1 LEPYIVIP
9 KTDLNHADSAAF
21 DALPG
26 IGGWFASRMLAY
38 RKSLGGY
45 SYKEQLMD
53 IKNFDQEKFDALKD
67 LITVSRGSLKPF
79 ALWTLPADS
88 LRMHPYIK
96 NYETAR
102 AIVLFRENNPK
113 ENWTVQNLGAAGI
126 LPPEQTQ
133 KLSRCI
139 VAEP

>member
-1 LEPYIVIP
+1 
-9 KTDLNHADSAAF
+9 
-21 DALPG
+21 
-26 IGGWFASRMLAY
+26 
-38 RKSLGGY
+38 
-45 SYKEQLMD
+45 MD

-126 LPPEQTQ
+126 LLPEQTQ